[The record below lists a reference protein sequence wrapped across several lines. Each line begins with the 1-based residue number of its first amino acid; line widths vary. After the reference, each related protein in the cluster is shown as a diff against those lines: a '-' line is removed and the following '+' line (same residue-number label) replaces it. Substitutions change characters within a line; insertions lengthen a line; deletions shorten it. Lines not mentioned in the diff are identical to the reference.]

1 METYVATFIVN
12 QLAVDGAG
20 VRNSV
25 LGTIS
30 SPGKS
35 NNVTDTSDDGDDS
48 DGNTTDDATITE
60 VSANPSIEVT
70 KTATVNDTN
79 SNSKTDANDII
90 TYTITVENT
99 GDTEVNSITFNDVI
113 TTSRGDQLPLTAN
126 PARISTSAGSPV
138 GTLKVSETAIYT
150 AQFIIN
156 ATAYNAEFI
165 ANTVTVTADAIGL
178 TGNVSDTSDDGDDT
192 DGNTEDDPTIT
203 VMTPQSAVEV
213 TKTFTVIDDGN
224 PDITVGDIV
233 RFNIAVENTG
243 NAPLSGLTIED
254 VLKDG
259 NGNVLPMT
267 DGPYYV
273 SGTLSSTAGNLKIGE
288 IGTYVAFYTIN
299 QLSLIHI

>member
-30 SPGKS
+30 SPGNS

-113 TTSRGDQLPLTAN
+113 TTSRGDQLPLLL
-126 PARISTSAGSPV
+126 IQHELVLQPV
-138 GTLKVSETAIYT
+138 H
-150 AQFIIN
+150 
-156 ATAYNAEFI
+156 
-165 ANTVTVTADAIGL
+165 
-178 TGNVSDTSDDGDDT
+178 
-192 DGNTEDDPTIT
+192 
-203 VMTPQSAVEV
+203 
-213 TKTFTVIDDGN
+213 
-224 PDITVGDIV
+224 
-233 RFNIAVENTG
+233 
-243 NAPLSGLTIED
+243 
-254 VLKDG
+254 
-259 NGNVLPMT
+259 
-267 DGPYYV
+267 
-273 SGTLSSTAGNLKIGE
+273 
-288 IGTYVAFYTIN
+288 
-299 QLSLIHI
+299 QLVH